1 MHALAHLIAVTR
13 SPTWSVGAEPD
24 IVDSDWVS
32 LELRH
37 GHAVPSWSPGIRR
50 PLALPYDVG
59 DELAGAPPEVQS
71 DIG

>member
-13 SPTWSVGAEPD
+13 SPTWSVGAELA
-24 IVDSDWVS
+24 DWVG

-37 GHAVPSWSPGIRR
+37 GHAVPSWSPGIHL
-50 PLALPYDVG
+50 PLALAYDVG

-71 DIG
+71 GVS